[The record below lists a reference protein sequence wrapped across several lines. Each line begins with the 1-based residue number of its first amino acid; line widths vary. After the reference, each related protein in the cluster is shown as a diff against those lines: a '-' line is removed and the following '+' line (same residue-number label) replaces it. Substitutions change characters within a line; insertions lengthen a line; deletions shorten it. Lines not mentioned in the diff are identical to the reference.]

1 MYKAIDNRL
10 VPIEVLPQAIAAT
23 AAHRLVKVVAA
34 LDKNTI
40 KPKWQKL
47 LKTIDIKTA
56 FCFCNF
62 TI

>member
-10 VPIEVLPQAIAAT
+10 VPIEALPQAIAAT

-40 KPKWQKL
+40 KPKW
-47 LKTIDIKTA
+47 
-56 FCFCNF
+56 
-62 TI
+62 